1 MRILIVD
8 QCSSTKDVPDA
19 AESFDEQTLKTHSRE
34 DLLTRKHVHAVPAC
48 DLYDGQQQRLI
59 SSAVDRLRD
68 VGDSVDRVFIS
79 AGFGVVDE
87 ATVLPPYDATFTD
100 RSDDEI
106 TERATALGIQEDLHR
121 CIESGGPY
129 DVIFFALGGDYYQSF
144 DLRELLNAVPA
155 STKVILFNQE
165 EIADEY
171 EHVRS
176 ISARNGE
183 AKEYETPV
191 ISLKGRY
198 LQNFA
203 EHREDE
209 RDVEGVEDIVSY
221 CTTASTEQTGV
232 EDYES

>member
-34 DLLTRKHVHAVPAC
+34 ELLTRDHVHAVPAR

-59 SSAVDRLRD
+59 SSAVDRLRN

-79 AGFGVVDE
+79 AGFGVIDE
-87 ATVLPPYDATFTD
+87 TTVLPPYDVTFNGC
-100 RSDDEI
+100 SDDEI
-106 TERATALGIQEDLHR
+106 TERATTLGIQEDLHR

-129 DVIFFALGGDYYQSF
+129 DVIFFALGDDYYRSF
-144 DLRELLNAVPA
+144 DLRELLNAVPTP
-155 STKVILFNQE
+155 TKIILFNQE
-165 EIADEY
+165 DIADKH

-183 AKEYETPV
+183 AKEHETPV
-191 ISLKGRY
+191 IALKGRY

-203 EHREDE
+203 KHREDE
-209 RDVEGVEDIVSY
+209 RDVERLEDIVSY
-221 CTTASTEQTGV
+221 CTTASTEQTGL
-232 EDYES
+232 EEYES